1 MSGSSSA
8 AGFQFFDPESW
19 SSVKKDQCG
28 SWRDLR
34 VIYAPA
40 PSTGHFVFPL
50 LLPSRQQLCE
60 GRGHAQH
67 ACAQAAAARSS
78 LGTQTAGWRGPEL
91 GQEGLAGLG
100 WGMGKPRGDICWGAL
115 SQDSLGLLT
124 TSLWVGNRQI
134 LFLTSV
140 SSQVPDGL
148 FFLPHSS

>member
-1 MSGSSSA
+1 M
-8 AGFQFFDPESW
+8 
-19 SSVKKDQCG
+19 
-28 SWRDLR
+28 
-34 VIYAPA
+34 IYTPA

-50 LLPSRQQLCE
+50 LLPRSQQLCE

-67 ACAQAAAARSS
+67 ARAQAAAARTS

-100 WGMGKPRGDICWGAL
+100 WGMGKPRGGVCCGTL
-115 SQDSLGLLT
+115 SQDSPALLT

-140 SSQVPDGL
+140 SSQVTDGL
-148 FFLPHSS
+148 FFFYPTAPDFLSSKHIGHSLSLPANPHSPART